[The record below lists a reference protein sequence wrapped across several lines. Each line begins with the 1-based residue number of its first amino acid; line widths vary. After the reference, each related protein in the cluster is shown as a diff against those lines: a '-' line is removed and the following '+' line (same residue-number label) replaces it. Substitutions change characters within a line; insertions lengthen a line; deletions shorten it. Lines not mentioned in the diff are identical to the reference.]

1 MKQIHGTVLDIAGK
15 GVLLLGPSGAG
26 KSDVALRLMD
36 RGAVL
41 IADDRVELYAIADK
55 VLATAPKSL
64 RGYIEVRGLGI
75 TSVPVSGGT
84 TIALVVELVPSAD
97 VPRLPKVLYKG
108 IAGRKI
114 PLIRLNAF
122 EVSTPIKIELAVG
135 GVERIGG
142 EGPSDRES
150 RG

>member
-1 MKQIHGTVLDIAGK
+1 MKQIHGTAIDIAGK
-15 GVLLLGPSGAG
+15 GVLLLGVSGSG

-41 IADDRVELYAIADK
+41 IADDQVELSLVSDK
-55 VLATAPKSL
+55 VYATAPKSL

-75 TSVPVSGGT
+75 TSVPVSGGSM
-84 TIALVVELVPSAD
+84 IALVVELVPSAE
-97 VPRLPKVLYKG
+97 VPRLPEVLYKDMVG
-108 IAGRKI
+108 QKI

-135 GVERIGG
+135 DERRIGG
-142 EGPSDRES
+142 EGPGDRK
-150 RG
+150 